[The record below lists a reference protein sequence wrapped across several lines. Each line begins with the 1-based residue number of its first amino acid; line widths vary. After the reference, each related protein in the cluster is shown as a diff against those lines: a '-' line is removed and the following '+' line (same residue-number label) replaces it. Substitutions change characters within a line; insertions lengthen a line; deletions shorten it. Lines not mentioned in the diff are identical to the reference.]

1 MTLGIGRPS
10 FWTING
16 SAHFCSDKK
25 FVSWTRK
32 LKAEP
37 AGTKSPEMLN
47 VPVGELRAAEDS
59 KMLLIL

>member
-1 MTLGIGRPS
+1 
-10 FWTING
+10 
-16 SAHFCSDKK
+16 
-25 FVSWTRK
+25 VSWTRK